1 MVGWKRGGTHGGCFV
16 DFLRH
21 SQLRRGVK
29 KIRLIWNSVLKSGST
44 ALGIPHLRSPKLI
57 LNLNL
62 PILKRV
68 VKVQTMLFFPWM
80 ILKGNLVARRGRGR
94 FGFWDRIQNFTIF
107 LPSLYSEHT
116 GTIQMLSCTPCAPF
130 GAEPPIVECHQSVTR
145 SSQAAA
151 ANSLYLEL
159 TCKYSKAF

>member
-1 MVGWKRGGTHGGCFV
+1 
-16 DFLRH
+16 
-21 SQLRRGVK
+21 
-29 KIRLIWNSVLKSGST
+29 
-44 ALGIPHLRSPKLI
+44 
-57 LNLNL
+57 
-62 PILKRV
+62 
-68 VKVQTMLFFPWM
+68 M
-80 ILKGNLVARRGRGR
+80 ILKGNLVARRGRVR

-159 TCKYSKAF
+159 TCKYSKAFYGIAIFAVLMILSKLRGKCGKLSAKKNVILHSSVKAENPSSFLRSRPSVKSVRQTWKAKSFQRISARSIFNQLSGPSF